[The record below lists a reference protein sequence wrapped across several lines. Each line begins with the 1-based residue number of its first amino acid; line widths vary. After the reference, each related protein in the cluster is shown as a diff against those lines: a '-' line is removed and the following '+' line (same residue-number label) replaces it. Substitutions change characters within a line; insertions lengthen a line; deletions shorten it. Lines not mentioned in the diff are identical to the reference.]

1 VIAGKYIA
9 IVQGMQVMLANRIGR
24 LWKERLA
31 GAEGLLAGAE
41 QLGLVDTVWSR
52 VERCRCR
59 HF

>member
-9 IVQGMQVMLANRIGR
+9 IFQGMQVMLANRISR

-41 QLGLVDTVWSR
+41 
-52 VERCRCR
+52 
-59 HF
+59 